1 MAVGLHQRAECPLV
15 TGLCGRHEKALIGT
29 VCKERFHDR
38 SLGQTAARPQT
49 HRWPTRISPAFQL
62 ARRFVLLG
70 LGLVSRPARLC
81 RKVRKRPPPARLMP
95 GVPSPTMWSLLFA
108 LGLVL
113 GTVGALIAVATVV
126 LGAVSAIA
134 RIHELVMNARVD
146 QPRSPLH

>member
-1 MAVGLHQRAECPLV
+1 
-15 TGLCGRHEKALIGT
+15 
-29 VCKERFHDR
+29 
-38 SLGQTAARPQT
+38 
-49 HRWPTRISPAFQL
+49 
-62 ARRFVLLG
+62 
-70 LGLVSRPARLC
+70 
-81 RKVRKRPPPARLMP
+81 
-95 GVPSPTMWSLLFA
+95 MWSLLFA